1 MTLSEEDIFTRIMI
15 SRPLREWNDVETALY
30 WVEQATCMTYMRSD
44 FQILDNTEERTI
56 YKFANYKCSCSMKL
70 VYNSNVNS
78 ISDFIEDCD
87 AGFQIKWIG
96 DRYVVAKFN
105 LKHNHTRP
113 LYPGGTILM
122 KESIT
127 AEKEREQ
134 SSSNESNSLTIQDQ
148 LAQSNN
154 NKTSDEV
161 ICSVTQ
167 TRYEAIETYRLY
179 PEVVVLSAT
188 HNATTTRKA
197 SVFQFIVIDGF
208 GYAKP
213 IMYCMST
220 IQQQDVLSTFL
231 KHFSLIPQNVN
242 KTRTFIMDC
251 AFNRKCKNPTAIAY
265 FRAMI
270 TTQSRLQF
278 DYFIERLQC
287 TDVDAYN
294 YVMNR
299 WMPMKSNWA
308 VSFYSDDVI
317 TLGVNVIDIIKSVNP
332 SIKESLKNL
341 TDIKDCLTVLH
352 NEAEK
357 HWISPNRINLPLT
370 HLTKNEESNDNNNNK
385 IVIPEKLKSI
395 FNQLTDYAADM
406 MYNHSIRMN
415 EIHVDFINSGIA
427 LCKDGYFQY
436 EVNRNESTCSCA
448 FNVSSFLP
456 CEHLC
461 LIYLR
466 YGLYKEYYLKE
477 ENTKFSKDR
486 DPFGDFILKSSCTI
500 AFI

>member
-1 MTLSEEDIFTRIMI
+1 
-15 SRPLREWNDVETALY
+15 
-30 WVEQATCMTYMRSD
+30 
-44 FQILDNTEERTI
+44 
-56 YKFANYKCSCSMKL
+56 
-70 VYNSNVNS
+70 
-78 ISDFIEDCD
+78 
-87 AGFQIKWIG
+87 
-96 DRYVVAKFN
+96 
-105 LKHNHTRP
+105 
-113 LYPGGTILM
+113 
-122 KESIT
+122 
-127 AEKEREQ
+127 
-134 SSSNESNSLTIQDQ
+134 
-148 LAQSNN
+148 
-154 NKTSDEV
+154 
-161 ICSVTQ
+161 
-167 TRYEAIETYRLY
+167 
-179 PEVVVLSAT
+179 
-188 HNATTTRKA
+188 
-197 SVFQFIVIDGF
+197 
-208 GYAKP
+208 
-213 IMYCMST
+213 
-220 IQQQDVLSTFL
+220 
-231 KHFSLIPQNVN
+231 
-242 KTRTFIMDC
+242 
-251 AFNRKCKNPTAIAY
+251 
-265 FRAMI
+265 MI

-466 YGLYKEYYLKE
+466 YGLYKDLLL
-477 ENTKFSKDR
+477 NSKR
-486 DPFGDFILKSSCTI
+486 WLKSYNIDLMKPSGVVISQPATTTTTTPTSLTTKQQPSSSSSLLLLSSDKEAITDITERLLSFQCE
-500 AFI
+500 